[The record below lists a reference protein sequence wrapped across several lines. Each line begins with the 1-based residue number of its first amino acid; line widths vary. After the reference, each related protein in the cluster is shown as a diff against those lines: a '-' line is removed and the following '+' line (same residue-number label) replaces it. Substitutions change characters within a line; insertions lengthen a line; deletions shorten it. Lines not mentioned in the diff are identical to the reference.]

1 MADGKLAFGPFMLD
15 AARGALLRDGAPV
28 ALGQRALAV
37 LAALAETP
45 GRTVAKEDLLARAW
59 PGTLVEEG
67 NLTVQIAAL
76 RKALGPGPD
85 GRDWIVTVPR
95 VGYRL
100 VRDDGSAPAGAGT
113 EPPGLAVLPFQVLGG
128 ATGDAYF
135 ADGVAEDIITALG
148 RFRSVTVLAAAP
160 ALAARPAGPRGG
172 AGTRRA
178 VRAAGQPAAR
188 RRAAADHRRA
198 GRRRGRHASLGADLR
213 RDGRGRLRVPG
224 PHHRECRH
232 RDRAADP
239 GGGARALPPRAAEE
253 RRRIRHLPAGARQ
266 AARPIPSARTPRS
279 TV

>member
-37 LAALAETP
+37 LAALGETP

-59 PGTLVEEG
+59 PGTIVEEG

-100 VRDDGSAPAGAGT
+100 VRDDGSAPADAGT
-113 EPPGLAVLPFQVLGG
+113 EPPGLAVLPFQVQGG

-135 ADGVAEDIITALG
+135 ADGVTEDIITALG
-148 RFRSVTVLAAAP
+148 RFRSVTVLAAVSL
-160 ALAARPAGPRGG
+160 ALRDRPAHEVAQELGARYVLRGSL
-172 AGTRRA
+172 
-178 VRAAGQPAAR
+178 
-188 RRAAADHRRA
+188 RRA
-198 GRRRGRHASLGADLR
+198 GERLRITAELVDAVAGTHLWAQTFEGTAGDVFEFQDRITESVATAIEPQIRRPSSGASAAS
-213 RDGRGRLRVPG
+213 GRGAPQLTTSS
-224 PHHRECRH
+224 CR
-232 RDRAADP
+232 RAP
-239 GGGARALPPRAAEE
+239 SCSTLP
-253 RRRIRHLPAGARQ
+253 
-266 AARPIPSARTPRS
+266 SSRTPSS

>member
-15 AARGALLRDGAPV
+15 AARGALLRNGAPV

-45 GRTVAKEDLLARAW
+45 GRTVAKDDLLARAW

-100 VRDDGSAPAGAGT
+100 ARVDGSAAADAGA

-128 ATGDAYF
+128 AIGDTYF
-135 ADGVAEDIITALG
+135 ADGVTEDITTALG
-148 RFRSVTVLAAAP
+148 ETPGLTVAKEELLARAWPGTLVEEGNLTVQIAGLRKALGPEPDGRDWIVTVRDC
-160 ALAARPAGPRGG
+160 ALHLRHGGDGHDRKLDYPHPAGSPFQR
-172 AGTRRA
+172 
-178 VRAAGQPAAR
+178 
-188 RRAAADHRRA
+188 
-198 GRRRGRHASLGADLR
+198 
-213 RDGRGRLRVPG
+213 
-224 PHHRECRH
+224 
-232 RDRAADP
+232 
-239 GGGARALPPRAAEE
+239 
-253 RRRIRHLPAGARQ
+253 
-266 AARPIPSARTPRS
+266 
-279 TV
+279 